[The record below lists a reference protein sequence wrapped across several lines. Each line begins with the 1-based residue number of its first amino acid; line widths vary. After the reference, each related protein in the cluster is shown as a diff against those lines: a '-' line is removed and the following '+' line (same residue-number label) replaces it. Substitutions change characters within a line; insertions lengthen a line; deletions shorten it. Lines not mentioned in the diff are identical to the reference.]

1 MKRNLLQKLTVT
13 AVLAA
18 AVLVAGC
25 GGIPAAPPPA
35 STVEYEKMRLR
46 QRTAYPQR
54 TVMLYNL
61 QRVLDPAVSGE
72 QRQSSLQL
80 VEQLGEQ
87 DLAVRSEL
95 AKVLAAENTP
105 PELRKAV
112 LKMLLKRDHPDLAT
126 HVVRVL
132 AELKPDDPM
141 RVTVLDWLSRHPTPG
156 VLAEVVALW
165 ARDRQGSNGYDKRYE
180 RVVERISGQ
189 SWDRALLNGLNRDG
203 FTARGSAVTVLAR
216 RLGRKELARRV
227 RTLPPRTMP
236 VLAMQQFLEKFD
248 YLPESADELLTIV
261 SLYRTETK
269 AIPDAARQYRVW
281 RREHGYVFEARDFH
295 LLAALAT
302 DPLRPNLRR
311 SHLILSIGRQ
321 LKKRKHVRALAPGRG
336 RTDQGNFW
344 MLSHKLSMA
353 DLWNVYLL
361 VEMLSR
367 KRVQIAL
374 GIVADRDLKDTRTAH
389 GGLVVY
395 ENGQAE
401 AELYSPSRDA
411 PANDL
416 TYVPSKAAVLAGRD
430 AMCRF
435 HCHFER
441 INNALRAGPGPEEL
455 RDAKA
460 SGYYGLIFTSVSAK
474 AFCAHY
480 YNPEGQV
487 VSLGVYP
494 FAGGRSAR

>member
-1 MKRNLLQKLTVT
+1 MNHKLLRNVTLT
-13 AVLAA
+13 AL
-18 AVLVAGC
+18 LVAMLHALGC

-35 STVEYEKMRLR
+35 STVEYEKMRLN
-46 QRTAYPQR
+46 QRMSYPKR
-54 TVMLYNL
+54 TVILYNL
-61 QRVLDPAVSGE
+61 QRVLDADVSP
-72 QRQSSLQL
+72 QNRQSSLQL

-87 DLAVRSEL
+87 DLAVRTEL
-95 AKVLAAENTP
+95 AKVLAGENTP

-112 LKMLLKRDHPDLAT
+112 LKLLLKRDHPDLAT

-141 RVTVLDWLSRHPTPG
+141 RRTVLDWLSRHPTPG

-165 ARDRQGSNGYDKRYE
+165 ARDGQTEGYQDRYE
-180 RVVERISGQ
+180 RVVERISGKP
-189 SWDRALLNGLNRDG
+189 WDQALLEGLNRDG
-203 FTARGSAVTVLAR
+203 FSARGSAVAVLAR
-216 RLGRKELARRV
+216 RLGRKQLATRIRA
-227 RTLPPRTMP
+227 LPPRTMA
-236 VLAMQQFLEKFD
+236 VLAMQEFLGKFD
-248 YLPESADELLTIV
+248 FLPDSGEDLLTIV
-261 SLYRTETK
+261 SLYRNESK
-269 AIPDAARQYRVW
+269 AISEAARQYEIW
-281 RREHGYVFEARDFH
+281 RRDHGYVFEARDFH

-321 LKKRKHVRALAPGRG
+321 LKKLKHVRAIAPGRG

-344 MLSHKLSMA
+344 MVSHKLSMA

-401 AELYSPSRDA
+401 AELYTPSRNA
-411 PANDL
+411 PSNDL
-416 TYVPSKAAVLAGRD
+416 TYVPSRAAVLAGRD

-435 HCHFER
+435 TCHFER

-455 RDAKA
+455 RDAQRA
-460 SGYYGLIFTSVSAK
+460 GYYGLTLTSVSSK

-480 YNPEGQV
+480 YNPDGRV
-487 VSLGVYP
+487 ISLGVYP
-494 FAGGRSAR
+494 FAGGRTAR

>member
-1 MKRNLLQKLTVT
+1 MKPKLLNHLMLACVT
-13 AVLAA
+13 LATTW
-18 AVLVAGC
+18 LVGC
-25 GGIPAAPPPA
+25 GGIPAAPPPT
-35 STVEYEKMRLR
+35 STVEYEKMRLNK
-46 QRTAYPQR
+46 RTQYPKR

-61 QRVLDPAVSGE
+61 QRVLDPDVSAE

-87 DLAVRSEL
+87 DLAVRTEL
-95 AKVLAAENTP
+95 AKVLAAEGTP

-112 LKMLLKRDHPDLAT
+112 LKLLLKRDHPDLAM

-132 AELKPDDPM
+132 SELKPDDPM
-141 RVTVLDWLSRHPTPG
+141 RRTVLEWLSRHPTPG

-165 ARDRQGSNGYDKRYE
+165 ARDGAVDKGYQKRYE
-180 RVVERISGQ
+180 RVVERVSGQ
-189 SWDRALLNGLNRDG
+189 PWDVALLNGLNRDG
-203 FTARGSAVTVLAR
+203 FTARGSAVTVLSR

-227 RTLPPRTMP
+227 RELSPRTP
-236 VLAMQQFLEKFD
+236 AVLAMQEFLDEFD
-248 YLPESADELLTIV
+248 YLPASADELLTIV
-261 SLYRTETK
+261 SLYRTESK
-269 AIPDAARQYRVW
+269 AISDAARQYEIW

-295 LLAALAT
+295 LLASLAT

-311 SHLILSIGRQ
+311 SHLILSIGRK
-321 LKKRKHVRALAPGRG
+321 LKKLKHVRAIAPGRG
-336 RTDQGNFW
+336 RVDQGNFW

-361 VEMLSR
+361 TEMLGR

-401 AELYSPSRDA
+401 AELYTASRKA

-416 TYVPSKAAVLAGRD
+416 TYVPSRAAVLAGRN
-430 AMCRF
+430 AMCQF

-455 RDAKA
+455 RDAKTN
-460 SGYYGLIFTSVSAK
+460 GYYGLIFTSLSDK

-480 YNPEGQV
+480 YNPAGQV

-494 FAGGRSAR
+494 FAGGRNSR